1 MGGTGIV
8 NAVLVEYSARAYLF
22 LLIYV
27 YAQPTKHMSRG
38 CAAGLKGGDLAA
50 PRAPGG

>member
-1 MGGTGIV
+1 MGGNGIA
-8 NAVLVEYSARAYLF
+8 NAMLVEYSARAYLF